1 MRLLPIVFMTLFM
14 IGCGNKSKSD
24 QERIA
29 ERNPQT
35 TAPVAP
41 ETIAPDTATRI
52 QEGAPPQ
59 PPTEA
64 KETPKPTPSDVNPL
78 INKRWKLVELLGEP
92 VVVTEGFAGDPY
104 VTFALRNRKMTG
116 SGGCNRFGC
125 KYSLDGERIKLSG
138 FAATK
143 KLCKDAMLVEE
154 PFLRELA
161 LISTYKVDGD
171 TMWLLKDG
179 KRIMKFAALYL

>member
-1 MRLLPIVFMTLFM
+1 MRLLLFIFMALFL

-29 ERNPQT
+29 ERTPQA
-35 TAPVAP
+35 TAPASP
-41 ETIAPDTATRI
+41 EIVAPDTGRRI
-52 QEGAPPQ
+52 QEEAPQQ
-59 PPTEA
+59 PPTEIQEA
-64 KETPKPTPSDVNPL
+64 PKSTAPVVNPL

-104 VTFALRNRKMTG
+104 LTFALRNPKLTG